1 MNLATFLPCRPSA
14 ISLPPVRRFRRAF
27 SLSTGACLTSLAVRA
42 LCLAAVAG
50 FVATP
55 AAFAQAAGSGTIE
68 GRVQNAS
75 SGNYLTNARIRVVG
89 TTREAFTNASGEYRI
104 AGLPPGQATLEVFF
118 TGMAPQ
124 TVAVSVPSSGS
135 VQQDVTLGSASNAP
149 SMNKDGTLVLTQFV
163 VQSQR
168 ETDAAAIAINEQRFA
183 PNRKDVVSTDAF
195 GEINQG
201 NIGEFVKFLPGI
213 SLDVKD
219 GNTPSGIMI
228 RGFDPNYTNVT
239 MDGGQLASTI
249 IANTQTSSRQ
259 FVLDGANIN
268 NVARI
273 EVTKLPTP
281 DMSANLLGGAV
292 NFISRSAFERSRR
305 ELRLSAYLSANAK
318 AMDFDKTSG
327 PFEDET
333 YKILP
338 SFDFQFVDP
347 VSKKFGYVVTAQHSS
362 QFYLQN
368 RTVLGARFTSAGATV
383 ANPYTT
389 NINTNFAHNRSDR
402 TSGGVTL
409 DFKPWPRNVLSLKLL
424 ANASRQQ
431 SASRSMNYNIGSLQ
445 PTSFDRN
452 NVFGAFT
459 VNNTT
464 GAVTG
469 GSAGISTSFQ
479 SRHALTRAIN
489 GSWTYNGAD
498 WTVETAA
505 SWSHSNNRTR
515 DTAKGFFNSVSV
527 SLPNNVLSAYPRAN
541 VVGRVNLENIQHD
554 EARFGAA
561 TVLNVDGAR
570 IDELN
575 LSRYNLTQVGSMPL
589 NAFDIVKEARV
600 NISRGLT
607 LAGQS
612 FNFKFGGSVNDVARD
627 LDYNPINFAY
637 VGPDG
642 RALSGDEGMG
652 NFVSTT
658 DQGVSPGFGRP
669 APQWPDSFK
678 IYRAWKTNPTWFD
691 YTQAQGG
698 DTLRNRAIRSPWLH
712 ETITAGYVMADT
724 KLINNRLRLV
734 GGVRYEL
741 TETEGRGFKQDGDA
755 VLVRDAQGNVVDSNP
770 NTPGVQSTVRPDL
783 LPVNGAAYTAA
794 LYTPRGYYNS
804 REYHYYHPSAHATFN
819 LTENLLLRAAYA
831 KTIGRPNL
839 SDIVPNLFVAE
850 NLNFGVPGN
859 ASASIPGTIT
869 GANLSLRPWQ
879 AKNYDYSIEYYL
891 PRNGLLMFNWYRKDI
906 RDFFSSTNVIAD
918 AALLADLGLSNDA
931 LGYQYTRRIN
941 VADARITGW
950 EARADLPLA
959 NFTQSWGGVGEV
971 AKHFT
976 LMLNMTHLDLSG
988 SRVTSADWRR
998 YIPRSRN
1005 VGMRFS
1011 FTKLSGNI
1019 LLNWRGRMLRDTA
1032 NQFPGANEY
1041 IRARYQLDGNV
1052 EYQLTKR
1059 FGIFFA
1065 GRNLTNEPTQWE
1077 VSGPGVPSWSTLTN
1091 YEDYGAQYSLGVR
1104 GTF

>member
-1 MNLATFLPCRPSA
+1 MHTSPSGA
-14 ISLPPVRRFRRAF
+14 LIRCGAALRALLF
-27 SLSTGACLTSLAVRA
+27 SWQALAVIAVGPA
-42 LCLAAVAG
+42 LL
-50 FVATP
+50 TP
-55 AAFAQAAGSGTIE
+55 RVHAQAAMGGIE
-68 GRVQNAS
+68 GRVQSAAT
-75 SGNYLTNARIRVVG
+75 GNYLSNARVRVAG
-89 TTREAFTNASGEYRI
+89 TTREVFTNSFGEYRLPDLP
-104 AGLPPGQATLEVFF
+104 AGPATLEVVF

-124 TVAVSVPSSGS
+124 VVAITVPA
-135 VQQDVTLGSASNAP
+135 GSAVQKDILMGEAATTRGGALV
-149 SMNKDGTLVLTQFV
+149 MNQFV

-168 ETDAAAIAINEQRFA
+168 ETDATAIAMNEQRFA
-183 PNRKDVVSTDAF
+183 ANRKDVVSTDAF

-239 MDGGQLASTI
+239 VDGGQLASTI

-292 NFISRSAFERSRR
+292 NFVSRSAFERPRR
-305 ELRLSAYLSANAK
+305 ELRVSTYLSANAK
-318 AMDFDKTSG
+318 ALDFEQTPG
-327 PFEDET
+327 PFIEPT
-333 YKILP
+333 YKVLP
-338 SFDFQFVDP
+338 SFDLQFVDP

-389 NINTNFAHNRSDR
+389 NVNTNFAHNRSDR
-402 TSGGVTL
+402 TSGAVTL
-409 DFKPWPRNVLSLKLL
+409 DFKPWLRNILTLKLQ

-431 SASRSMNYNIGSLQ
+431 SGSRSLNYNVGGTA
-445 PTSFDRN
+445 PTRFDPN
-452 NVFGAFT
+452 NVFG
-459 VNNTT
+459 
-464 GAVTG
+464 GATG
-469 GSAGISTSFQ
+469 GSAGLSTSFQ

-489 GSWTYNGAD
+489 GGWTFTGRD

-527 SLPNNVLSAYPRAN
+527 SLPNVA
-541 VVGRVNLENIQHD
+541 RVNLENIRHD

-561 TVLNVDGAR
+561 SVFNAAGAR
-570 IDELN
+570 IDELRLAN
-575 LSRYNLTQVGSMPL
+575 YNLTQVGSMPL
-589 NAFDIVKEARV
+589 NAFDIVKEARL
-600 NISRGLT
+600 NITRALSV
-607 LAGQS
+607 AGAPVAV
-612 FNFKFGGSVNDVARD
+612 KFGGSVNDLARD
-627 LDYNPINFAY
+627 LDYTAINYSY

-642 RALSGDEGMG
+642 VAASGDEGMA
-652 NFVSTT
+652 NFVSTA
-658 DQGVSPGFGRP
+658 DRGVSPGFGRP
-669 APQWPDSFK
+669 APEWPDTFK
-678 IYRAWKTNPTWFD
+678 VFDLWKNNPRAFQYLPA
-691 YTQAQGG
+691 QAG
-698 DTLRNRAIRSPWLH
+698 DTVRNSAIRSPWLH
-712 ETITAGYVMADT
+712 ETITSGYVMADT
-724 KLINNRLRLV
+724 KLLRNRLRLV

-741 TETEGRGFKQDGDA
+741 TKDEGRGFKQDADA
-755 VLVRDAQGNVVDSNP
+755 VLVKDAQGNVLDANP
-770 NTPGVQSTVRPDL
+770 AAPGLQTTVRPEL
-783 LPVNGAAYTAA
+783 LPVNSGAYNAV
-794 LYTPRGYYNS
+794 LYTQRGYYNA
-804 REYHYYHPSAHATFN
+804 RDYHYYHPSAHATFN
-819 LTENLLLRAAYA
+819 VLDNLLLRAAFA

-839 SDIVPNLFVAE
+839 SDIVPNLFVGE
-850 NLNFGVPGN
+850 NVNFGVPGN
-859 ASASIPGTIT
+859 TSASVPGFIT
-869 GANLSLRPWQ
+869 GANVSLRPWR
-879 AKNYDYSIEYYL
+879 AKNYDYSLEYYL

-906 RDFFSSTNVIAD
+906 RDFFSNLNVIAD
-918 AALLADLGLSNDA
+918 AAVLAELGLSNDA
-931 LGYQYTRRIN
+931 LGYQYTRRVN

-959 NFTQSWGGVGEV
+959 NFTSAGPLSGIGEWPR
-971 AKHFT
+971 HFT
-976 LMLNMTHLDLSG
+976 LTANFTHLDLSG
-988 SRVTSADWRR
+988 SRITSADWRR
-998 YIPRSRN
+998 YIPRGRN
-1005 VGMRFS
+1005 LGMRFS
-1011 FTKLSGNI
+1011 FTKISGNL

-1052 EYQLTKR
+1052 EYQLTRR
-1059 FGIFFA
+1059 FSVFFA

-1077 VSGPGVPSWSTLTN
+1077 VSGPGVPRWSTLTN

-1104 GTF
+1104 GTW